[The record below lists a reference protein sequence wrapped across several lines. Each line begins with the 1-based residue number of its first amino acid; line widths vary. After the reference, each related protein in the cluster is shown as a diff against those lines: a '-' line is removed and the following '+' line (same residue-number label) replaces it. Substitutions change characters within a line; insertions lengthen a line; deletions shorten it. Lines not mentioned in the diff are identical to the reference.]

1 MPAWLG
7 TTRDDEA
14 RYDGAIPATSAACR
28 QMRRRA
34 NLLALE
40 RLAAGAAERAR
51 RHRRAGDIAAAE
63 RCARE
68 LAALR
73 ALAHRG

>member
-14 RYDGAIPATSAACR
+14 RYDGAIPATGPACR

-34 NLLALE
+34 NLLAIE

-51 RHRRAGDIAAAE
+51 RHRQAGDTAAAD
-63 RCARE
+63 RCAHD
-68 LAALR
+68 LAVLR
-73 ALAHRG
+73 AIAHGG